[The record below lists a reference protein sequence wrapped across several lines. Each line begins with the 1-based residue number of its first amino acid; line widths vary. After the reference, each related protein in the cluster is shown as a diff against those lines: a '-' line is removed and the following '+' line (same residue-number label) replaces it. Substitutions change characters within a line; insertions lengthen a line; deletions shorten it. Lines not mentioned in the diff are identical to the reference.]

1 MASEAEQT
9 TVLDSGVEPWPG
21 RAREYAIRITLTR
34 ITGGLLRKALPD

>member
-34 ITGGLLRKALPD
+34 ITGGLFRKALPD